1 MAIPWLSAL
10 KVIPWGD
17 VISHA
22 PSVLE
27 KARDLM
33 ARKPAEVPPHSM
45 ATPNVH
51 DEVPSFGELKNR
63 LLDASLQIEGLQQRQ
78 AELAQT
84 VRELAEQGMLTG
96 ASGRNWEAYGGEISL
111 STECNAI
118 DQALL
123 SDPQTSGGLLV
134 ACAPESVA
142 EVLAVFHQHGFA
154 DACEVGEI
162 MAAAANGTKL
172 TIR

>member
-33 ARKPAEVPPHSM
+33 ARKPAEVAPSSM

-51 DEVPSFGELKNR
+51 DDVPSLGELKNR
-63 LLDASLQIEGLQQRQ
+63 LLAASMQLDELQQRQ
-78 AELAQT
+78 TQLTQT
-84 VRELAEQGMLTG
+84 VSELAEQNAGLVSAVSGLRQTLRFMGVGLALSFVGLG
-96 ASGRNWEAYGGEISL
+96 AVAY
-111 STECNAI
+111 
-118 DQALL
+118 
-123 SDPQTSGGLLV
+123 
-134 ACAPESVA
+134 
-142 EVLAVFHQHGFA
+142 
-154 DACEVGEI
+154 
-162 MAAAANGTKL
+162 KL
-172 TIR
+172 FF

>member
-33 ARKPAEVPPHSM
+33 ARKPADAQPHSM

-51 DEVPSFGELKNR
+51 DEVPSLGELKNR

-84 VRELAEQGMLTG
+84 VSELAEQNAALVS
-96 ASGRNWEAYGGEISL
+96 AVSSL
-111 STECNAI
+111 R
-118 DQALL
+118 
-123 SDPQTSGGLLV
+123 QTVRWMVGGLILV
-134 ACAPESVA
+134 VVGVGA
-142 EVLAVFHQHGFA
+142 LALRTY
-154 DACEVGEI
+154 I
-162 MAAAANGTKL
+162 
-172 TIR
+172 

>member
-33 ARKPAEVPPHSM
+33 ARKPADVPPHSM

-51 DEVPSFGELKNR
+51 DDVPSLGELKNR
-63 LLDASLQIEGLQQRQ
+63 LLAASMQLDELQQRQ
-78 AELAQT
+78 TQLTQT
-84 VRELAEQGMLTG
+84 VSELAEQNAGLVSAVSGLRQTLRLMVVGLVLSFVVLG
-96 ASGRNWEAYGGEISL
+96 AVAY
-111 STECNAI
+111 
-118 DQALL
+118 
-123 SDPQTSGGLLV
+123 
-134 ACAPESVA
+134 
-142 EVLAVFHQHGFA
+142 
-154 DACEVGEI
+154 
-162 MAAAANGTKL
+162 KL
-172 TIR
+172 FF

>member
-33 ARKPAEVPPHSM
+33 ARKPADAAPQPM
-45 ATPNVH
+45 ATPNAH
-51 DEVPSFGELKNR
+51 DEVPSLGELKNR
-63 LLDASLQIEGLQQRQ
+63 LLDASLKIEGLQQRQ

-84 VRELAEQGMLTG
+84 VSELAEQ
-96 ASGRNWEAYGGEISL
+96 
-111 STECNAI
+111 NA
-118 DQALL
+118 ALL
-123 SDPQTSGGLLV
+123 SAVSGLRQTLRLIVVGLALAFVGLGAV
-134 ACAPESVA
+134 AYTQ
-142 EVLAVFHQHGFA
+142 FF
-154 DACEVGEI
+154 
-162 MAAAANGTKL
+162 
-172 TIR
+172 

>member
-10 KVIPWGD
+10 KAVPWGD

-33 ARKPAEVPPHSM
+33 ARKSADVEPQPM

-51 DEVPSFGELKNR
+51 DDVPSLGELKNR
-63 LLDASLQIEGLQQRQ
+63 LLDASSRIEALQQRQ

-84 VRELAEQGMLTG
+84 VRALAEQ
-96 ASGRNWEAYGGEISL
+96 
-111 STECNAI
+111 NA
-118 DQALL
+118 ALL
-123 SDPQTSGGLLV
+123 AAVSGLRQTLRLLGFGL
-134 ACAPESVA
+134 A
-142 EVLAVFHQHGFA
+142 LAF
-154 DACEVGEI
+154 VGLGA
-162 MAAAANGTKL
+162 MAYSQL
-172 TIR
+172 F

>member
-33 ARKPAEVPPHSM
+33 ARKPADAAPQPM
-45 ATPNVH
+45 ATTNAH
-51 DEVPSFGELKNR
+51 DELPSLGELKNR

-78 AELAQT
+78 AELVQT
-84 VRELAEQGMLTG
+84 VSELAEQNAALVSAVG
-96 ASGRNWEAYGGEISL
+96 SL
-111 STECNAI
+111 R
-118 DQALL
+118 
-123 SDPQTSGGLLV
+123 QTVRWMVGGLLLV
-134 ACAPESVA
+134 FVSLGA
-142 EVLAVFHQHGFA
+142 LALRTY
-154 DACEVGEI
+154 I
-162 MAAAANGTKL
+162 
-172 TIR
+172 

>member
-22 PSVLE
+22 PGVLE

-33 ARKPAEVPPHSM
+33 ARKPVDAAPQPM
-45 ATPNVH
+45 ATPNAH
-51 DEVPSFGELKNR
+51 DEVPSLGELKNR

-84 VRELAEQGMLTG
+84 VSELAEQNAGLVSAVSGLRQTLRLMVVGLALAFVGLG
-96 ASGRNWEAYGGEISL
+96 AVAY
-111 STECNAI
+111 T
-118 DQALL
+118 Q
-123 SDPQTSGGLLV
+123 
-134 ACAPESVA
+134 
-142 EVLAVFHQHGFA
+142 FF
-154 DACEVGEI
+154 
-162 MAAAANGTKL
+162 
-172 TIR
+172 

>member
-33 ARKPAEVPPHSM
+33 ARKPAEVAPSSM

-51 DEVPSFGELKNR
+51 DDGPSLGELKNR
-63 LLDASLQIEGLQQRQ
+63 LLAASMQLDELQQRQ
-78 AELAQT
+78 TQLTQT
-84 VRELAEQGMLTG
+84 VSELAEQNAGLVSAVSGLRQTLRLMVVGLVLSFVGLG
-96 ASGRNWEAYGGEISL
+96 AVAY
-111 STECNAI
+111 
-118 DQALL
+118 
-123 SDPQTSGGLLV
+123 
-134 ACAPESVA
+134 
-142 EVLAVFHQHGFA
+142 
-154 DACEVGEI
+154 
-162 MAAAANGTKL
+162 KL
-172 TIR
+172 FF

>member
-33 ARKPAEVPPHSM
+33 ARKPADVPPHSM

-51 DEVPSFGELKNR
+51 DDVPSLGELKNR
-63 LLDASLQIEGLQQRQ
+63 LLAASMQIDELQQRQ
-78 AELAQT
+78 TQLTQT
-84 VRELAEQGMLTG
+84 VSELAEQ
-96 ASGRNWEAYGGEISL
+96 
-111 STECNAI
+111 NA
-118 DQALL
+118 ALL
-123 SDPQTSGGLLV
+123 SAVSGLRQTLRLVVVGLALAFVGLGAV
-134 ACAPESVA
+134 AYIQ
-142 EVLAVFHQHGFA
+142 FF
-154 DACEVGEI
+154 
-162 MAAAANGTKL
+162 
-172 TIR
+172 

>member
-33 ARKPAEVPPHSM
+33 ARKPVDVPPHSM

-51 DEVPSFGELKNR
+51 DDVPSLGELKNR
-63 LLDASLQIEGLQQRQ
+63 LLDASLQIEALQQRQ
-78 AELAQT
+78 AEFAQT
-84 VRELAEQGMLTG
+84 VRELAEQ
-96 ASGRNWEAYGGEISL
+96 
-111 STECNAI
+111 NA
-118 DQALL
+118 ALL
-123 SDPQTSGGLLV
+123 SAVSGLRQTLRLMVLGLALTFLGLGAV
-134 ACAPESVA
+134 AYTQ
-142 EVLAVFHQHGFA
+142 FF
-154 DACEVGEI
+154 
-162 MAAAANGTKL
+162 
-172 TIR
+172 